1 MPVSDAPSMV
11 RIRSRYLLRPRT
23 RETRPQLSAVQ
34 TWSSDLWDTVFVTKT
49 HPTVA
54 PGQNVFL
61 VVVIASAPSNTRR
74 RNAIR
79 STWGRRTAE
88 SSRFDRNTSTTLL
101 PVFLVG
107 ECEDSSQRR
116 LIHKE
121 AKEFGDML
129 VGAYLD
135 TYRNLTLKTIH
146 GLLWVADHLRPSFVL
161 KTDDDCFVN
170 VAVLLDVL
178 AETVVLQS
186 EPVGTGIVRETSG
199 SELPPGDGAAI
210 EQTSSSSS
218 SPWSAR
224 RAVVPRVPS
233 PLYVGNIRW
242 NNEVVRNPRSRWFV
256 SERDYARA
264 QYPPYGSGAG
274 YVLDA
279 RALDVL
285 ARKVRRVRPFA
296 NEDAYVGT
304 VLGEA
309 GVRPVQSYRFVS
321 QPSGLWTCNF
331 LYVVVIHGV
340 SHDDHRKLL
349 DKVRAARE
357 QCRDVERDVGW
368 D

>member
-1 MPVSDAPSMV
+1 MV

-23 RETRPQLSAVQ
+23 RETRLRLSAVQ
-34 TWSSDLWDTVFVTKT
+34 TWSSDLWDTVFATNT
-49 HPTVA
+49 HPTLA
-54 PGQNVFL
+54 PGKNVFL
-61 VVVIASAPSNTRR
+61 VIVIASAPSNTRR

-79 STWGRRTAE
+79 STWGRPSTE
-88 SSRFDRNTSTTLL
+88 SSRFDHNTSSTIL
-101 PVFLVG
+101 PVFMVG
-107 ECEDSSQRR
+107 ECEDSSQGR
-116 LIHKE
+116 LIRKE
-121 AKEFGDML
+121 AKEFRDML
-129 VGAYLD
+129 VGTYLD
-135 TYRNLTLKTIH
+135 TYRNLTLKTVH
-146 GLLWVADHLRPSFVL
+146 GFLWVADHVRPSFVL

-170 VAVLLDVL
+170 VGVLLDVL
-178 AETVVLQS
+178 AETVVFQS
-186 EPVGTGIVRETSG
+186 EPVETGFVRYHSG
-199 SELPPGDGAAI
+199 SEMPQHDEATNDLA
-210 EQTSSSSS
+210 TSSSSS
-218 SPWSAR
+218 HGSAR
-224 RAVVPRVPS
+224 RAVVARVPS

-242 NNEVVRNPRSRWFV
+242 SNQVVRDPKSRWFV
-256 SERDYARA
+256 SEKDYARG
-264 QYPPYGSGAG
+264 QYPPYGSGGG

-279 RALDVL
+279 RALDVF
-285 ARKVRRVRPFA
+285 ARNVRRVRPFA

-304 VLGEA
+304 VLGES